1 MLEWEV
7 DLHLTTWSWSG
18 SLKNW
23 GMKCATGWCQWIK
36 WCHFLLS
43 SLDEICTVWCLP
55 SQSVVR
61 QEQFSADCRLT
72 SISCSSDDFLHL
84 LTLATLL
91 NNQWTPTSISFFL
104 LVNCFGVW
112 DSSYLANQSLC
123 WYPILISVGVSVL
136 ISDYLG
142 VSTVHRR
149 EQRAQT
155 RVDQGLVSRGSTYSP
170 SLQTVLT
177 REFSNRKLDQL
188 SVRAF
193 QF

>member
-1 MLEWEV
+1 
-7 DLHLTTWSWSG
+7 
-18 SLKNW
+18 
-23 GMKCATGWCQWIK
+23 MKCATGWCQWIK

-91 NNQWTPTSISFFL
+91 NNQWTPSSISFFL

-136 ISDYLG
+136 ISDYLSQY
-142 VSTVHRR
+142 STQ
-149 EQRAQT
+149 ERAKST
-155 RVDQGLVSRGSTYSP
+155 DPGGPRTGLKGFYV
-170 SLQTVLT
+170 
-177 REFSNRKLDQL
+177 L
-188 SVRAF
+188 SVSPNCPHSGVLQQKVGPAF
-193 QF
+193 SQSISILAETITNI